1 MSYLVIEIQKTDD
14 NVANIVNK
22 RDDYQHAKST
32 FYQIL
37 ASAAISEVHVHSAV
51 ILSDEGEFIQK
62 ETFYHLPEPEPEP
75 EPEPDPGLGEG
86 TDNPE

>member
-1 MSYLVIEIQKTDD
+1 MAYLVIEIQKNGD

-37 ASAAISEVHVHSAV
+37 ASAAISEVYVHSAV

-62 ETFYHLPEPEPEP
+62 ETFYHLPAPEPEP
-75 EPEPDPGLGEG
+75 EPEDETANIGES
-86 TDNPE
+86 

>member
-1 MSYLVIEIQKTDD
+1 MSYLVIEIQKTGDS
-14 NVANIVNK
+14 VANIVNQ

-37 ASAAISEVHVHSAV
+37 ASAAISEIHVHSAI

-62 ETFYHLPEPEPEP
+62 ETFYHLPEPEPTP
-75 EPEPDPGLGEG
+75 EPEHEAETGDG
-86 TDNPE
+86 PE